1 MLENKQ
7 TQIIGENVKMDSLPP
22 DHEYEIFREKYLK
35 TLEILNND
43 PDAYI
48 TDCGVIIRAKQLD
61 ETELRLSNTSFGRR
75 ENVINS
81 VAFTLIKL
89 LKDNASNVDMDR
101 MDYLNGYLGFLESV
115 AKEAFVGNVIR

>member
-48 TDCGVIIRAKQLD
+48 TDCGIIIRAKQTD
-61 ETELRLSNTSFGRR
+61 ETELCLSNTSFGRR

-89 LKDNASNVDMDR
+89 LKDNALNVDMDR
-101 MDYLNGYLGFLESV
+101 MDYLSGYLRFLESV